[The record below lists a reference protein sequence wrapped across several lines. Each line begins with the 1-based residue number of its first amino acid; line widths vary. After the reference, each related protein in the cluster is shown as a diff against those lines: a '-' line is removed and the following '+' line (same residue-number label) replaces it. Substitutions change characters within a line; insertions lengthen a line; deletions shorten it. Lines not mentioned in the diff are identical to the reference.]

1 MIERLKVKI
10 KPEIISHCKNQIA
23 NHNFAK
29 ASKDNGNRKQQYIG
43 IVAQSVI
50 MDFFGLG
57 YIDGSLGYDGGV
69 DFTYKG
75 KTYDVKAM
83 TRTVDVKDSYTN
95 NFVKRQ
101 ENYDVDGYIFC
112 SINTKKKELTV
123 AGWIKKEDLN
133 RIKRLKPKGTICK
146 NGIGAKEFPL
156 RFDMYEIDN
165 KHLNFVNSIIDMKM
179 QMISRW
185 ENK

>member
-1 MIERLKVKI
+1 MKRLKIKI
-10 KPEIISHCKNQIA
+10 KPDIIDHCKKQIDKQ
-23 NHNFAK
+23 NFGK
-29 ASKDNGNRKQQYIG
+29 RSKDNGNRNQQYIG
-43 IVAQSVI
+43 IVGQSVI

-57 YIDGSLGYDGGV
+57 YINGKSGFDGGV
-69 DFTYKG
+69 DLEYKG
-75 KTYDVKAM
+75 KKYDVKTM

-95 NFVKRQ
+95 NFLKTQ
-101 ENYDVDGYIFC
+101 EDYDVDGYIFC

>member
-83 TRTVDVKDSYTN
+83 TRNVDVKDHYVN
-95 NFVKRQ
+95 NFFKVQ

-165 KHLNFVNSIIDMKM
+165 KHLYFVNSIIDLKM
-179 QMISRW
+179 QLISRW
-185 ENK
+185 E

>member
-1 MIERLKVKI
+1 MERLKIKI
-10 KPEIISHCKNQIA
+10 KPEIISHCKKQIDKY
-23 NHNFAK
+23 NFGK
-29 ASKDNGNRKQQYIG
+29 RSKDNGNRNQQYIG
-43 IVAQSVI
+43 IVGQSVI

-57 YIDGSLGYDGGV
+57 YINGKSGFDGGV
-69 DFTYKG
+69 DLEYKG
-75 KTYDVKAM
+75 KKYDVKTM

-95 NFVKRQ
+95 NFLKTQ
-101 ENYDVDGYIFC
+101 EDYDVDGYIFC